1 MTRIMCRTKD
11 MSRDEWLKAR
21 RLGIG
26 GSDAAAV
33 AGISRYR
40 SPIDVFLDKT
50 GDDLTEKE
58 DNLQMKVGRG
68 LEAFVAE
75 LWEEETGKKCAR
87 RNAILQHDDYDWML
101 ANIDRWV
108 VGENAGLEIKTGS
121 SYVKDQW
128 EGGKIPPEYELQCH
142 HYMAVTG
149 ADRWYIACLIGNHDF
164 VTRIIERDE
173 ETINYLIEVERIF
186 WEYNV
191 QGNHMPAPD
200 GSDAS
205 AKALKMVY
213 PEAEEGTTVDLDF
226 LAGDLDRLI
235 EVKAMIKKLK
245 DEESGLEQTIEGH
258 MGEAETAWIGP
269 KVVTW
274 KNRAGR
280 VTVDTKALQAAE
292 PLIYQKYAKTG
303 KPYRVFAI
311 KKTAAK

>member
-11 MSRDEWLKAR
+11 MSREEWLKAR
-21 RLGIG
+21 RAGIG

-33 AGISRYR
+33 CGISRYR

-50 GDDLTEKE
+50 SDEPPSKE

-75 LWEEETGKKCAR
+75 LWMEETGKRCER

-128 EGGKIPPEYELQCH
+128 TDGKIPPEYELQCH

-149 ADRWYIACLIGNHDF
+149 ANRWYIACLIGNHDF
-164 VTRIIERDE
+164 VTRVIERDE
-173 ETINYLIEVERIF
+173 DTIRYLIEVERIF
-186 WEYNV
+186 WEHNV
-191 QGNHMPAPD
+191 VEKNMPAPD
-200 GSDAS
+200 GSEAS
-205 AKALKMVY
+205 AQALKMVY

-226 LAGDLDRLI
+226 LTDDLDRLI
-235 EVKAMIKKLK
+235 EVKGMIKKLD
-245 DEESGLEQTIEGH
+245 DEKSQLEQKIEGF
-258 MGEAETAWIGP
+258 MGEAETAWIGL

-274 KNRAGR
+274 KNRKGR
-280 VTVDTKALQAAE
+280 VTIDSKALKEKE
-292 PLIYQKYAKTG
+292 PKIYEKYAKQG
-303 KPYRVFAI
+303 KPYRVFNI
-311 KKTAAK
+311 QKAAK

>member
-11 MSRDEWLKAR
+11 MSREEWLKAR
-21 RLGIG
+21 RAGIG

-33 AGISRYR
+33 CGISRYR

-50 GDDLTEKE
+50 SDEPPSKE

-75 LWEEETGKKCAR
+75 LWMEETGKRCER

-164 VTRIIERDE
+164 VTRVIERDE
-173 ETINYLIEVERIF
+173 DTIRYLIEVERIF
-186 WEYNV
+186 WEHNV
-191 QGNHMPAPD
+191 VEKNMPAPD
-200 GSDAS
+200 GSEAS
-205 AKALKMVY
+205 AQALKMVY

-226 LAGDLDRLI
+226 LTDDLDRLI
-235 EVKAMIKKLK
+235 EVKGMIKKLD
-245 DEESGLEQTIEGH
+245 DEKSQLEQKIEGF
-258 MGEAETAWIGP
+258 MGEAETAWIGM
-269 KVVTW
+269 KKVTW

-280 VTVDTKALQAAE
+280 VTIDSKALQASE
-292 PLIYQKYAKTG
+292 PQIFAKYAKQG
-303 KPYRVFAI
+303 KPYRVFNI
-311 KKTAAK
+311 QKAAK

>member
-21 RLGIG
+21 RRGIG

-40 SPIDVFLDKT
+40 SPIDVFLEKT
-50 GDDLTEKE
+50 SDDPPEKE

-87 RNAILQHDDYDWML
+87 RNAILQHDEYDWML

-128 EGGKIPPEYELQCH
+128 ADGKIPPEYELQCM

-164 VTRIIERDE
+164 VVRTIERDE
-173 ETINYLIEVERIF
+173 QSINYLIQIEKEF
-186 WEYNV
+186 WTNNV
-191 QGNHMPAPD
+191 VGKIMPPPD

-213 PEAEEGTTVDLDF
+213 PEAEEGTTVDLDDLQDD
-226 LAGDLDRLI
+226 LARLI
-235 EVKAMIKKLK
+235 EVKQFMKK
-245 DEESGLEQTIEGH
+245 
-258 MGEAETAWIGP
+258 MEAERNEIEQKIQGRMGDAEAAWIGTRQ
-269 KVVTW
+269 VTW
-274 KNRAGR
+274 KNRKGR
-280 VTVDTKALQAAE
+280 EMVDIDRLKADGLFE
-292 PLIYQKYAKTG
+292 KYKKQG
-303 KPYRVFAI
+303 KPYRVFTVG
-311 KKTAAK
+311 KKLGGK

>member
-21 RLGIG
+21 RRGIG

-40 SPIDVFLDKT
+40 SPIDVFLEKT
-50 GDDLTEKE
+50 SDDPPEKE

-87 RNAILQHDDYDWML
+87 RNAILQHDEYDWML

-128 EGGKIPPEYELQCH
+128 ANGKIPPEYELQCM

-164 VTRIIERDE
+164 VVRTIERDDQA
-173 ETINYLIEVERIF
+173 INYLIQIEKEFWINNVGDRI
-186 WEYNV
+186 
-191 QGNHMPAPD
+191 MPPPD

-213 PEAEEGTTVDLDF
+213 PEAEEGTSVDLDD
-226 LAGDLDRLI
+226 LTNELDRLI
-235 EVKAMIKKLK
+235 EVKGMIKKLK
-245 DEESGLEQTIEGH
+245 DEESGIEQTIEGR
-258 MGEAETAWIGP
+258 MGEAETAWIGM
-269 KVVTW
+269 KKVTW

-280 VTVDTKALQAAE
+280 VTVDADRLKADGLFD
-292 PLIYQKYAKTG
+292 KYKKEG

-311 KKTAAK
+311 QKGGKKS

>member
-11 MSRDEWLKAR
+11 MSREEWLKAR
-21 RLGIG
+21 RAGIG

-33 AGISRYR
+33 CGISRYR

-50 GDDLTEKE
+50 SDEPPSKE

-75 LWEEETGKKCAR
+75 LWMEETGKRCER

-128 EGGKIPPEYELQCH
+128 ADGKIPPEYELQCH

-149 ADRWYIACLIGNHDF
+149 ANRWYIACLIGNHDF
-164 VTRIIERDE
+164 VTRVIERDE
-173 ETINYLIEVERIF
+173 DTIRYLIEVERIF
-186 WEYNV
+186 WEHNV
-191 QGNHMPAPD
+191 VEKNMPAPD
-200 GSDAS
+200 GSEAS
-205 AKALKMVY
+205 AQALKMVY

-226 LAGDLDRLI
+226 LTDDLDRLI
-235 EVKAMIKKLK
+235 EVKGMIKKLD
-245 DEESGLEQTIEGH
+245 DEKSQLEQKIEGF
-258 MGEAETAWIGP
+258 MGEAETAWIGL

-274 KNRAGR
+274 KNRKGR
-280 VTVDTKALQAAE
+280 VTIDSKALKEKE
-292 PLIYQKYAKTG
+292 PKIYEKYAKQG
-303 KPYRVFAI
+303 KPYRVFNI
-311 KKTAAK
+311 QKAAK